1 MKNRY
6 GWLVGLFA
14 LSMTTAVTFALSG
27 GAAQAASGG
36 TGTASSAA
44 SYRHGV
50 VSPLGSTSPTAGAA
64 QLASTANDL
73 TYGGGIGGVG
83 VTMGRPRV
91 YLVFWGSQW
100 GTHGTKTVGTNIYD
114 TYSGDPK
121 GMAPDLEAFFSGL
134 GTNSETWSGVATQYC
149 QGVAVGTVSCP
160 NNVAHVGYPTGGAF
174 AGAWEDASAAA
185 PHVAS
190 PAQLATEAE
199 NAAGHFGNTTQ
210 ASNANDQYFIVSPT
224 GTEPNGFNTPSG
236 QFCAWHDY
244 TGDTSLGSVSQPNGM
259 LAFTNMPY
267 VTDAGA
273 SCGANF
279 VNAGTA
285 GTLDGV
291 TIVGGHEY
299 TETITD
305 QFPAGGWTDSGGS
318 EIGDKCAWIS
328 SGQGAAQNITLATGS
343 FAIQSMWGNDFNGG
357 SGGCEV
363 SHSIFSSNTVAVT
376 SPGNQTSTANA
387 AISPLPIGATDS
399 ASGQTLAFSATG
411 LPAGL
416 SISSA
421 GVISGTPTAAVLNQ
435 SVTVTATDTTGA
447 AGSANFTW
455 TVNTPGGNT
464 ITVTN
469 PGSQTSTTGSAV
481 SLQIHAA
488 DTQSGQTLTYS
499 ATGLPAGL
507 SINASGLVSG
517 TPTSS
522 GSSSVIVTA
531 RDTTG
536 ATGSATF
543 GWTINVATNKVT
555 VTSPGNQSS
564 RVNRSLTLQIH
575 ATDSANGQTLTY
587 SASALPTGLHISTTS
602 GAISGT
608 PTAVGTFSTTVS
620 ARDTTGATGSTSFTW
635 TVRNRFGTTTKST
648 RNSTS
653 SKSSLTN
660 HSVIVQNTRRLVRPI

>member
-1 MKNRY
+1 M
-6 GWLVGLFA
+6 
-14 LSMTTAVTFALSG
+14 
-27 GAAQAASGG
+27 
-36 TGTASSAA
+36 
-44 SYRHGV
+44 
-50 VSPLGSTSPTAGAA
+50 
-64 QLASTANDL
+64 
-73 TYGGGIGGVG
+73 
-83 VTMGRPRV
+83 
-91 YLVFWGSQW
+91 VFWGSQW
-100 GTHGTKTVGTNIYD
+100 GTHGTKVVGTKTYD

-160 NNVAHVGYPTGGAF
+160 NNVQHVGYPTGGAF
-174 AGAWEDASAAA
+174 VGAWEDTSAAA

-190 PAQLATEAE
+190 PAQLANEAE

-244 TGDTSLGSVSQPNGM
+244 TGDASLGFVGQPM
-259 LAFTNMPY
+259 VAFTNMPY

-279 VNAGTA
+279 VNAGSA

-305 QFPAGGWTDSGGS
+305 QFPAGGWTDSSGS
-318 EIGDKCAWIS
+318 EIGDKCAWVS

-343 FAIQSMWGNDFNGG
+343 FAIQSMWANDFNSG

-363 SHSIFSSNTVAVT
+363 AHSIFSSNTVAVT
-376 SPGNQTSTANA
+376 SPQNQLSTQGT
-387 AISPLPIGATDS
+387 AISPLQISATDS
-399 ASGQTLAFSATG
+399 ASSQTLSFSATG

-416 SISSA
+416 SISPA

-447 AGSANFTW
+447 TGSASFTW
-455 TVNTPGGNT
+455 TVNAPLGINNT
-464 ITVTN
+464 VTVTN
-469 PGSQTSTTGSAV
+469 PGNQTSTTGSPV
-481 SLQIHAA
+481 SLQIHAT
-488 DTQSGQTLTYS
+488 DSQSGQTFTYG
-499 ATGLPAGL
+499 ATGLPTGL
-507 SINASGLVSG
+507 SITSSGLVSG
-517 TPTSS
+517 TPTTS
-522 GSSSVIVTA
+522 GSSSVTVTA
-531 RDTTG
+531 SDTTG
-536 ATGSATF
+536 ASGIATF
-543 GWTINVATNKVT
+543 SWTINVATNKVT

-575 ATDSANGQTLTY
+575 ATDSANGQTLRY
-587 SASALPTGLHISTTS
+587 SATGLPNGLQISGTS
-602 GAISGT
+602 GAITGT
-608 PTAVGTFSTTVS
+608 PTAVGSFSTKVT
-620 ARDTTGATGSTSFTW
+620 AMDTTGATGSASFTW
-635 TVRNRFGTTTKST
+635 TIRNRFGTTTKST

-653 SKSSLTN
+653 SNSSLTN
-660 HSVIVQNTRRLVRPI
+660 HSVIVHNTRSLVRPI

>member
-36 TGTASSAA
+36 TGAASSAA

-174 AGAWEDASAAA
+174 AGAWEDTSAAA

-199 NAAGHFGNTTQ
+199 NAATYFRNTSQ
-210 ASNANDQYFIVSPT
+210 GSNANDEYFIVSPT

-273 SCGANF
+273 SCGENF
-279 VNAGTA
+279 VNAGSA

-299 TETITD
+299 AETITD

-328 SGQGAAQNITLATGS
+328 SGQGAAQNIALATGS
-343 FAIQSMWGNDFNGG
+343 FAIQSMWANDFNGG